1 MAYQRIVAK
10 FGTALLTNGGDNLD
24 REIMS
29 RLVTQLAKL
38 HGEGREVILVS
49 SGAMAAG
56 RNKLGLNKRV
66 RDIPFKQVLASVG
79 QHRLMNL
86 YEQLFAEHGITV
98 AQALLARADL
108 LDRAAYLNARNT
120 LLALLELKVL

>member
-24 REIMS
+24 KEVMS
-29 RLVTQLAKL
+29 NLVAQLAQL

-49 SGAMAAG
+49 SGAIAAG
-56 RNKLGLNKRV
+56 RSKLGLNKRV
-66 RDIPFKQVLASVG
+66 RDIPFKQVLSSVG

-86 YEQLFAEHGITV
+86 YEQLFAEHDITV

-108 LDRAAYLNARNT
+108 
-120 LLALLELKVL
+120 

>member
-10 FGTALLTNGGDNLD
+10 FGTALLTDGDNLD
-24 REIMS
+24 QAIMS
-29 RLVTQLAKL
+29 RLVAQLTKL
-38 HGEGREVILVS
+38 HEQGREVILVS

-56 RNKLGLNKRV
+56 RSTLGLDKRV
-66 RDIPFKQVLASVG
+66 GDIPFKQVLASVG

-98 AQALLARADL
+98 AQALLAKADL
-108 LDRAAYLNARNT
+108 LDRAAYLNARMAVPT
-120 LLALLELKVL
+120 